1 MKGYSLIELTIVIFF
16 LAILVALVSMN
27 LFQFQHTSQLN
38 SSLSSF
44 ISDYKE
50 QQIKAMTGDTSGSGA
65 LSNYGIYFG
74 TTSYTE
80 FQNAYGT
87 NNFLVSLPATIHVA
101 TTFSGSQL
109 LFVKGTGMISGFTSG
124 LNTITLSDTVNDAH
138 HIITVNQYGVITS
151 VN

>member
-1 MKGYSLIELTIVIFF
+1 MKGYSLIELTLVIFF
-16 LAILVALVSMN
+16 LSILVALVSLN

-50 QQIKAMTGDTSGSGA
+50 QQIKAMTGDTSGTGS
-65 LSNYGIYFG
+65 LSNYGIYFN
-74 TTSYTE
+74 TTSYVE

-87 NNFLVSLPATIHVA
+87 NNFSVSLPATIHVS
-101 TTFSGSQL
+101 TTFTGSQV
-109 LFVKGTGMISGFTSG
+109 LFLKGTGMVSGFTSG
-124 LNTITLSDTVNDAH
+124 KNTITLVDTVNDTH

>member
-1 MKGYSLIELTIVIFF
+1 MKGYSLIELIIVTLFI
-16 LAILVALVSMN
+16 AILLGLVTIN
-27 LFQFQHTSQLN
+27 LFQFQHSSQL
-38 SSLSSF
+38 STTVSTF

-50 QQIKAMTGDTSGSGA
+50 QQLKAMTGDTSGTGA

-80 FQNAYGT
+80 FQNSYGT
-87 NNFLVSLPATIHVA
+87 NNYAVNLPTGIHFS
-101 TTFSGSQL
+101 TTFPSTQIIFLKGSGM
-109 LFVKGTGMISGFTSG
+109 VSGFSSG
-124 LNTITLSDTVNDAH
+124 QNTITLLDTVNGGQ